1 MASVYT
7 CGTLL
12 SSAFTGGRESAGVR
26 EEQKA
31 ERKREAADRKCLQM
45 PFSDGGI
52 AHGAAHS
59 ENPYLK
65 VALRG
70 VEEDVDGHALILVKL
85 LGQKLAVDEP
95 DGLVDVHSAVGVGL
109 EDEIGSDGRSASALR
124 ASMSLDANGRVRI
137 CSIPGTHRWMDAKI
151 IVRETSEGQQ
161 RGMLA
166 WERASTTGFLKF
178 WLLGVTAPPPD
189 EC

>member
-1 MASVYT
+1 
-7 CGTLL
+7 
-12 SSAFTGGRESAGVR
+12 VR
-26 EEQKA
+26 DEQKR
-31 ERKREAADRKCLQM
+31 ERKIEAADRKCLQM
-45 PFSDGGI
+45 PFSGGGI

-59 ENPYLK
+59 EDPYLK

-109 EDEIGSDGRSASALR
+109 EDEIGSDGRSASALW
-124 ASMSLDANGRVRI
+124 ASMWLDDVAFDANGRVRI
-137 CSIPGTHRWMDAKI
+137 CWIPGTHRWMDAKI

-161 RGMLA
+161 
-166 WERASTTGFLKF
+166 
-178 WLLGVTAPPPD
+178 
-189 EC
+189 